1 MVLLIFSSAVST
13 PSIILSMSAVASTV
27 GATTDVAFVGATID
41 LMAVHPFDG
50 VATVALAFAYA
61 DNDTFGVALLLLLLS
76 AGAAIDGVAVIFN
89 RWPVPL
95 TPSKRLL
102 FSSVIDCVSLDAI
115 GVAVPLGDTA
125 DASDGDD
132 AIETGIDDLLLSTL
146 TSRLLRTTTSS
157 NSGRGPITP

>member
-1 MVLLIFSSAVST
+1 MVSLIFSSVVST
-13 PSIILSMSAVASTV
+13 PSIILSMSAVPSMV

-50 VATVALAFAYA
+50 FATVALAFAGA
-61 DNDTFGVALLLLLLS
+61 DNNTFGVALLLLLS

-125 DASDGDD
+125 DAGDGDD
-132 AIETGIDDLLLSTL
+132 GIETGIDDLLLSTL
-146 TSRLLRTTTSS
+146 TSRLLRTTTPS
-157 NSGRGPITP
+157 NSGRVPITS